1 MEPQR
6 QELTPQQKSQAES
19 AETMVPKAL
28 LQGRSAEAIIEDL
41 VRLDWEPQAAQA
53 FVKRVMQDVQRYF
66 ASSESRAALV
76 KECRQEFV
84 TGMIVACLSIL
95 MSVSSFFLMV
105 TGVLYVWILAGGA
118 TIFGLVRMN
127 RGYSRWRLY
136 GRFPLSLPV
145 DSQIEAHSNTP
156 PVRSEK
162 KPILVRAICMAAVVG
177 VALFILVT
185 LSKRANQ
192 IGLGNHVSKTD
203 VFLEAGIPS
212 AEREWRGTDYKVAA
226 EIFWAQKA
234 PLPHFAH
241 SKGAALVRR
250 MTSLENLSFHRNRS
264 LPISVRM
271 EDYLLLIEG
280 VSSIVEAYVKVANQ
294 GRDVPQETAGM
305 VALLLEV
312 GALGIE
318 LTEEFLPTLPLDEKY
333 AIRIAG
339 VKKMQAGF
347 VGMFAGAELSLA
359 ERKFYQP
366 DDLSTLLEA
375 MANTLPRLKPVFP
388 VDFQIEMRR
397 RLEAHLGEFNRPED
411 SRRINR
417 MLKELEN

>member
-41 VRLDWEPQAAQA
+41 IRLDWEPQAAQA
-53 FVKRVMQDVQRYF
+53 LVKRVRQDVQRYF

-76 KECRQEFV
+76 KECRQEFI
-84 TGMIVACLSIL
+84 TGVIATCLGL
-95 MSVSSFFLMV
+95 LVSVGSFFLMV

-118 TIFGLVRMN
+118 TIFGLVRAN
-127 RGYSRWRLY
+127 RGHSRWRLY
-136 GRFPLSLPV
+136 GRSSLPFPV
-145 DSQIEAHSNTP
+145 GSQTEATSDNLTVGP
-156 PVRSEK
+156 AK
-162 KPILVRAICMAAVVG
+162 KSLFIRAICMAAVVG
-177 VALFILVT
+177 VALFISVT
-185 LSKRANQ
+185 LSKRANH
-192 IGLGNHVSKTD
+192 IGPGNRAQKTD

-212 AEREWRGTDYKVAA
+212 VDREWRGTDYKVAA

-241 SKGAALVRR
+241 PLGAALLRR
-250 MTSLENLSFHRNRS
+250 MTSVENLSFHRNRS
-264 LPISVRM
+264 LPVSVRM

-280 VSSIVEAYVKVANQ
+280 VSSITEAYIKVANQ

-312 GALGIE
+312 GALGME
-318 LTEEFLPTLPLDEKY
+318 LTEEFLPTIPVDEKY
-333 AIRIAG
+333 AVRIVG
-339 VKKMQAGF
+339 VKKMQAG
-347 VGMFAGAELSLA
+347 VAGMFAGAELSLA

-375 MANTLPRLKPVFP
+375 MARTLPRLKPAFP
-388 VDFQIEMRR
+388 ADFQVELRR
-397 RLEAHLGEFNRPED
+397 RLEAHYGEFNRVED
-411 SRRINR
+411 MRRIEE
-417 MLKELEN
+417 MLAALEN